1 MKKLL
6 KKYVMLYELLQY
18 LLIGGVVWLVQ
29 KSVEAM
35 LGRKYLMPSG
45 DIV

>member
-6 KKYVMLYELLQY
+6 KKVWDAIQIAPIFI
-18 LLIGGVVWLVQ
+18 IGGVVWLVQ

-35 LGRKYLMPSG
+35 LGRKY
-45 DIV
+45 